1 MPGAPDLGY
10 VTARGALL
18 DALAALRDQIDA
30 VVVIGA
36 QAVYL
41 RTAGIET
48 GLAALT
54 LDADLAIDRR
64 ALSDAP
70 LLENALLAAGMT
82 AGEGP
87 GTWHTASGVAVDI
100 MLPRALA
107 DPGGQR
113 GARMPPHG
121 RQVARRTVGI
131 EACVVDCDLIDIR
144 ALDPT
149 DSRESNVRVAGP
161 AGLIVA
167 KTTKIAERLAT
178 PSRLVDK
185 DAHDVL
191 RLLQASSSEGLAR
204 RMQTALDDPLSSETT
219 ERALMSL
226 FALASEAAAV
236 IPQMAARAESLG
248 TGEPTVAAAS
258 LAALVRELA
267 RAMGRS
273 T

>member
-1 MPGAPDLGY
+1 MPGALDPGY
-10 VTARGALL
+10 VIARGALL
-18 DALAALRDQIDA
+18 DALEALRDQIDA
-30 VVVIGA
+30 IVVVGA

-41 RTAGIET
+41 RTDAVET
-48 GLAALT
+48 GIAALT

-64 ALSDAP
+64 ALRDAP
-70 LLENALLAAGMT
+70 LVEAALLAAGMT
-82 AGEGP
+82 GGEGP

-121 RQVARRTVGI
+121 RRVARRTVGI
-131 EACVVDCDLIDIR
+131 EACIVDCDSMDIP

-149 DSRESNVRVAGP
+149 DGRESKARVAGP

-167 KTTKIAERLAT
+167 KTTKITERLAT

-191 RLLQASSSEGLAR
+191 RLLQASPSESLAH
-204 RMQTALDDPLSSETT
+204 RMQTALDDPLCAGVTK
-219 ERALMSL
+219 RALADL
-226 FALASEAAAV
+226 FKFASAEAAE
-236 IPQMAARAESLG
+236 IPQMAARAEGLG
-248 TGEPTVAAAS
+248 TGDPATAAAS
-258 LAALVRELA
+258 LAALVRELQA
-267 RAMGRS
+267 NLRGA
-273 T
+273 